1 MKKRKRAVVVFTV
14 IFVVV
19 FMYCCSPYRN
29 GWECKKFLWGMKREG
44 PDCLRLKSV
53 GLHHESRKFFLW
65 YDVPGGIENHVE
77 EILSTKALIEKL
89 LTETGEIPEEYD
101 VWIQFTYLGDVI
113 SFSNT
118 TYDYMVEETGGPGFV
133 GHHLFK
139 VCVFVNCNLSELS
152 ALENVKYLTLQ
163 YGTIMDDISGLE
175 NMRELIYMHMMGE
188 PYEVTPDKTFTE
200 DEIQE
205 IKKMYPNCYIDCYPV
220 DTY

>member
-1 MKKRKRAVVVFTV
+1 
-14 IFVVV
+14 
-19 FMYCCSPYRN
+19 
-29 GWECKKFLWGMKREG
+29 
-44 PDCLRLKSV
+44 
-53 GLHHESRKFFLW
+53 
-65 YDVPGGIENHVE
+65 
-77 EILSTKALIEKL
+77 
-89 LTETGEIPEEYD
+89 
-101 VWIQFTYLGDVI
+101 
-113 SFSNT
+113 
-118 TYDYMVEETGGPGFV
+118 MVEETGGPGFG